1 MKQRQNLSSHNP
13 LNRSFTLASLLR
25 FAAPAIG
32 MMLTLSLYSIIDGIF
47 IGRFVGDTALAASNI
62 VYPAFNLVLGIAI
75 MLASGGSALVAKT
88 LGEQLPDKASQYF
101 TQLLLAAFC
110 IGIFLEIFIFG
121 FSTPLLQLLGAK
133 GAMLAPAQDYL
144 KSMMLFTPFFIV
156 KAIFDNFF
164 IADGRPLFGFLV
176 SLASGLANTLLDALF
191 ICVFGCGIFGAGLA
205 TGLAN
210 VLASLAG
217 LIYFKYF
224 SRGLHFCRFHFHF
237 TVLRQASSNGIS
249 EMVTQLSVGI
259 TTYLFNLITFAW
271 AGESGVAAISII
283 FYVEMLLT
291 SAYLGFTNGVAP
303 IFSYQYGAR
312 SFPELQKLTR
322 LSLTFILPT
331 AFLSFTA
338 AHFFAAPLIQLFLP
352 HAGHAYALTL
362 QGFRLFSFSFLL
374 CGFNIFTI
382 GFFTAISHGR
392 LSALCSFARNLAGIV
407 CFLLILPKFLGING
421 IWLAVP
427 AADLCVLLLSLY
439 LLHEQDREFQQKNS
453 LQKKIQQ
460 LPPYCP

>member
-1 MKQRQNLSSHNP
+1 MEQRQNLSSHNP

-176 SLASGLANTLLDALF
+176 SGQRPRQYAAGCAFHLCLRLGHLRSRAGNWSGKRTGQPGRSDLLQ
-191 ICVFGCGIFGAGLA
+191 VFQPG
-205 TGLAN
+205 
-210 VLASLAG
+210 
-217 LIYFKYF
+217 
-224 SRGLHFCRFHFHF
+224 
-237 TVLRQASSNGIS
+237 
-249 EMVTQLSVGI
+249 
-259 TTYLFNLITFAW
+259 
-271 AGESGVAAISII
+271 
-283 FYVEMLLT
+283 
-291 SAYLGFTNGVAP
+291 P
-303 IFSYQYGAR
+303 
-312 SFPELQKLTR
+312 
-322 LSLTFILPT
+322 
-331 AFLSFTA
+331 AFLPLPFPLHGTA
-338 AHFFAAPLIQLFLP
+338 A
-352 HAGHAYALTL
+352 
-362 QGFRLFSFSFLL
+362 SF
-374 CGFNIFTI
+374 
-382 GFFTAISHGR
+382 
-392 LSALCSFARNLAGIV
+392 
-407 CFLLILPKFLGING
+407 
-421 IWLAVP
+421 
-427 AADLCVLLLSLY
+427 
-439 LLHEQDREFQQKNS
+439 Q
-453 LQKKIQQ
+453 
-460 LPPYCP
+460 